1 MFTHKEIVAELDIT
15 HRQLLYFTDKGIV
28 TPEQRAAGRGSTHV
42 FAGEGVA
49 ETRLAILLRDA
60 GFTFERIKD
69 IMDVYRALATQV
81 NADLH
86 MLVIDGD
93 TACLADAVPHTF
105 TGRVA
110 IFIDLTGIGAPLK
123 SADNDPN

>member
-69 IMDVYRALATQV
+69 MLDVYRALVEGVQPG
-81 NADLH
+81 H
-86 MLVIDGD
+86 RLVIDGD
-93 TACLADAVPHTF
+93 QAYLSDLEGQPFDSLV
-105 TGRVA
+105 GLS
-110 IFIDLTGIGAPLK
+110 IDLTGLGAPL
-123 SADNDPN
+123 STADTSS